1 MRTFFL
7 MAYMA
12 FMLFFFQESAA
23 QDWRVKKT
31 AEGVLILEGKD
42 SVLFY
47 QVKTK
52 SLNGKFPRADYIH
65 PLWGVNG
72 EVLTQD
78 FPKDHLHHR
87 GVFWTWH
94 QIYVHDK
101 EVADAWVCK
110 DFEWVVKRANVIDQS
125 TGSLVLQSVVL
136 WESPNVAKKNGRMK
150 PFVRETVTIKIHRKQ
165 SFYRIVDFEIRLAA
179 LEKGVA
185 IGGSDNEKGYGGF
198 CVRMPM
204 PDDLRFISST
214 GEVIPQTLQVK
225 AGPWMDI
232 AGSLGKFGS
241 KAGILIMVHKDN
253 PPPIDRWILR
263 RKGSMQNPVFPGRDL
278 YPLTKNDL
286 VLRYRLVL
294 HEGVL
299 NDKQI
304 DDLYKSFK

>member
-1 MRTFFL
+1 
-7 MAYMA
+7 MA
-12 FMLFFFQESAA
+12 FIAAVLLPFADVLA
-23 QDWRVKKT
+23 QDWNVKKT

-42 SVLFY
+42 SVLIY
-47 QVKTK
+47 QAKTK
-52 SLNGKFPRADYIH
+52 SLNGRFPRADYVH
-65 PLWGVNG
+65 PLWGLNG

-94 QIYVHDK
+94 QIYIHDK

-110 DFEWVVKRANVIDQS
+110 DFEWDVKRADVVEQNDRFL
-125 TGSLVLQSVVL
+125 TLQASVL
-136 WESPNVAKKNGRMK
+136 WESPKVTGKKGKQK
-150 PFVRETVTIKIHRKQ
+150 PFVRETTSIKI
-165 SFYRIVDFEIRLAA
+165 YRGQKYFRIIDFEIRLAA

-198 CVRMPM
+198 CVRMSM

-232 AGSLGKFGS
+232 VGSLGKSGG

-253 PPPIDRWILR
+253 PPPINRWILR

-294 HEGVL
+294 HEGDLHVE
-299 NDKQI
+299 QI
-304 DDLYKSFK
+304 NGFYKDFK